1 MENESKKST
10 KGRKKKK
17 LDSLRSTV
25 FSQRLSELHE
35 KSGERQSDTAELLGV
50 SRQAFNAWTLGASE
64 PDLKKLTEIASHFNT
79 TTDYLLGL
87 SDVEKPDVTLQAIC
101 SMTGLSEEAVEKL
114 SQWSKSDNRR
124 KLWSGYISIMIE
136 HNSFEYLLSR
146 LGNYLAASK
155 VETLALKAGDK
166 NDMEESLNEEMAC
179 LYAIT
184 KTLTDIIEDIGNQRR
199 SQVWQAQS

>member
-1 MENESKKST
+1 MTFETMLST
-10 KGRKKKK
+10 MA
-17 LDSLRSTV
+17 
-25 FSQRLSELHE
+25 
-35 KSGERQSDTAELLGV
+35 SGM
-50 SRQAFNAWTLGASE
+50 
-64 PDLKKLTEIASHFNT
+64 LK
-79 TTDYLLGL
+79 
-87 SDVEKPDVTLQAIC
+87 
-101 SMTGLSEEAVEKL
+101 TGLIFVLTLIGSLPLGMIVAL
-114 SQWSKSDNRR
+114 LRKSRFTVVR
-124 KLWSGYISIMIE
+124 GFISGYISIMIE